1 MAEVKWNSRNFKKFD
16 LERAKEYAEIAK
28 RVFAPIYPVIAQQIM
43 DRCRISEGVCID
55 VGTGPANLAIA
66 LAKITGLKTYA
77 MDFSWHIFPMAR
89 ENIEAEG
96 LLGRVI
102 PVVGDVHRM
111 PFQDNAA
118 SLIVSRGSMRFWRNK
133 PAAFGEIHRVLRPGG
148 KGYVGGGL
156 GSSKLGE
163 EISVEMIK
171 RDARWKKS
179 PKKKYRT
186 RNVAYFQKILRK
198 AGFDQHE
205 IILDDSGFWVYLEK
219 EQ

>member
-1 MAEVKWNSRNFKKFD
+1 MAGVKWNSRNFKKFD
-16 LERAKEYAEIAK
+16 SERAKEYAEIAN

-55 VGTGPANLAIA
+55 MGTGPANLAIA
-66 LAKITGLKTYA
+66 LTKITELKTYA
-77 MDFSWHIFPMAR
+77 MDFSWHIFPMAK
-89 ENIEAEG
+89 ENIEAKG
-96 LLGRVI
+96 LIGRVI

-163 EISVEMIK
+163 VIGQEMIK
-171 RDARWKKS
+171 RDARWEKG
-179 PKKKYRT
+179 PKNKYRT
-186 RNVAYFQKILRK
+186 RDVAYFQKILRK
-198 AGFDQHE
+198 AGFDQYE
-205 IILDDSGFWVYLEK
+205 IILDDSGFWVYTEK
-219 EQ
+219 